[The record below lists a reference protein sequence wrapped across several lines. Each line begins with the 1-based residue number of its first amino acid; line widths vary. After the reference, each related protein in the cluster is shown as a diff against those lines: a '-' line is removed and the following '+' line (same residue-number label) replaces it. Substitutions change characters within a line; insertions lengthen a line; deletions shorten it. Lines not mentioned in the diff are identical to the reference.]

1 MLKYRVQLCVQML
14 FFGLLALLA
23 VYAAYRLA
31 TIILDV
37 LDMKYRDGWT
47 AVWVIVLGVE
57 IVIAGWF
64 LVRCAKTIGWNVRR
78 LFRRS
83 H

>member
-1 MLKYRVQLCVQML
+1 ML

-31 TIILDV
+31 AIMLDV
-37 LDMKYRDGWT
+37 LDMKYQDGWT
-47 AVWVIVLGVE
+47 VVWVSVLVTE

-64 LVRCAKTIGWNVRR
+64 LWRCTNTIHWNARR
-78 LFRRS
+78 LFRRY